1 MYFDN
6 PTSPIKASYDYVEKL
21 KDVDVIFG
29 SSKDPDDLKR
39 WKTVTAY
46 MDKNNPSITVLDPKT
61 TAVNRLYS
69 ATDIRN
75 KIDELNVRRTMNR
88 KVSQTYPFK
97 DNEVRFNNSTNCI
110 SFYENMIVLEKQ
122 EMPKSKEITKGQ

>member
-1 MYFDN
+1 M
-6 PTSPIKASYDYVEKL
+6 THMK
-21 KDVDVIFG
+21 
-29 SSKDPDDLKR
+29 
-39 WKTVTAY
+39 
-46 MDKNNPSITVLDPKT
+46 
-61 TAVNRLYS
+61 
-69 ATDIRN
+69 N